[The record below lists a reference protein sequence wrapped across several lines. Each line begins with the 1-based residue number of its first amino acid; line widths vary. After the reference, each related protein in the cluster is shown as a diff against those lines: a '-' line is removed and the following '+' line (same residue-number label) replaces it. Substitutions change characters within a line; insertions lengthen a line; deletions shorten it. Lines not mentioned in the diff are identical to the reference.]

1 MKVKARLNKFHR
13 VNPNGVAC
21 DKSSLK
27 KLRNGEV
34 VELSEDVA
42 NELLNMGFV
51 ESVKNKPK
59 KKKESK

>member
-27 KLRNGEV
+27 KLRSGEV

-51 ESVKNKPK
+51 EPSKQKTN

>member
-1 MKVKARLNKFHR
+1 MKVKAKLNKFHR

-34 VELSEDVA
+34 IELSEDVA

-51 ESVKNKPK
+51 ESIKPNK

>member
-1 MKVKARLNKFHR
+1 MKLKARENKFHR
-13 VNPNGVAC
+13 VNPNGVIC

-42 NELLNMGFV
+42 NELLSMGFV
-51 ESVKNKPK
+51 EPVKNKPK
-59 KKKESK
+59 KTKEK

>member
-1 MKVKARLNKFHR
+1 MKVKARENKFHR
-13 VNPNGVAC
+13 VNHNEVAC
-21 DKSSLK
+21 DKYSHK

-51 ESVKNKPK
+51 EPIKNKLRK
-59 KKKESK
+59 TKEK

>member
-1 MKVKARLNKFHR
+1 MKVKARENKIHR

-27 KLRNGEV
+27 KLRDCEV

-42 NELLNMGFV
+42 NELLSMGFV
-51 ESVKNKPK
+51 EPIKNKLRK
-59 KKKESK
+59 TKEK

>member
-1 MKVKARLNKFHR
+1 MKVKARENKFHR
-13 VNPNGVAC
+13 VNHNGVAC

-51 ESVKNKPK
+51 EPIKNKLRK
-59 KKKESK
+59 TKEK

>member
-1 MKVKARLNKFHR
+1 MKVKARKNKFHR
-13 VNPNGVAC
+13 VNPNGVTC

-34 VELSEDVA
+34 VELSEDAA

-51 ESVKNKPK
+51 EPVKNKLRK
-59 KKKESK
+59 TKEK

>member
-1 MKVKARLNKFHR
+1 MKVKGRLNKFHR

-27 KLRNGEV
+27 KLRDGEV

-42 NELLNMGFV
+42 NELLSMGFV
-51 ESVKNKPK
+51 EPVKNKPK
-59 KKKESK
+59 KKTKEQ

>member
-1 MKVKARLNKFHR
+1 MKVKARENKFHR

-27 KLRNGEV
+27 KLRDGEV

-42 NELLNMGFV
+42 NELLSMGFV
-51 ESVKNKPK
+51 EPIKNKLRK
-59 KKKESK
+59 TKEK

>member
-1 MKVKARLNKFHR
+1 MKVKARENKFHR
-13 VNPNGVAC
+13 VNPNGVTC